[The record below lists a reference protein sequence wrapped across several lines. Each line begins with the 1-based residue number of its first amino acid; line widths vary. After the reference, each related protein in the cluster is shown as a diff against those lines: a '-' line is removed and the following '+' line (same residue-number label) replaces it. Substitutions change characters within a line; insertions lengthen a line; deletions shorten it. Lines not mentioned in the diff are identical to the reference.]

1 MAKRN
6 RAMESATR
14 HLRAETYREQLAVC
28 EQIRDDLAR
37 NLNNPAL
44 TVGERMAIVKRSDA
58 AVNEIYSLQ
67 LMLELIDRKDRE
79 ENQET

>member
-1 MAKRN
+1 
-6 RAMESATR
+6 MESVVR
-14 HLRAETYREQLAVC
+14 KLRAETYRVQLALC

-44 TVGERMAIVKRSDA
+44 TIGERIALVKRCDA

-67 LMLELIDRKDRE
+67 LLLQLIDRKDRE
-79 ENQET
+79 EKTARGDG